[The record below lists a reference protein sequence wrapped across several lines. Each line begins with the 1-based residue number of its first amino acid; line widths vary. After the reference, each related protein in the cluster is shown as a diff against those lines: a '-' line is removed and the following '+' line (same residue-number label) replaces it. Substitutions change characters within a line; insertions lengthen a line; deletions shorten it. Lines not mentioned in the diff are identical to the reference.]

1 MTCGRS
7 GAPQAVPGERHT
19 LGSFL
24 ERMVRLLQHPQEA
37 APFLDPPRGAPLLLP
52 PSTVH
57 QAPSAPLASARSGI
71 ALSSRPL
78 PPPPQHTLLNCQS
91 VLMFLTEHSLWKCYW
106 RLIIQN
112 LFDLVL
118 VIQESSGHWVCGYGQ
133 G

>member
-57 QAPSAPLASARSGI
+57 QAPTA
-71 ALSSRPL
+71 
-78 PPPPQHTLLNCQS
+78 PPPPLAQAS
-91 VLMFLTEHSLWKCYW
+91 PY
-106 RLIIQN
+106 R
-112 LFDLVL
+112 LVL
-118 VIQESSGHWVCGYGQ
+118 CRHRRNTLSLTVNRC
-133 G
+133 